1 MKGTKYYSV
10 IGLSVAGILSIGI
23 GIIMLLEGGIAQLNA
38 LSNGS
43 AAPDDCI
50 QGIAGLILILFG
62 IVSYKPLDAKRK
74 QLREEYEYD
83 ENGVSRKRGK
93 FSDLSAQER
102 VKIEEQKM
110 LDAERIL
117 DSPTVKKITH
127 KGEEDPVAAMDHL
140 VGLPKIKNQMREMAA
155 RMQYELQEYEKTGK
169 KLKKGQTI
177 PHSSMHMCFFGPPG
191 TGKTTCA
198 RIMTGFLYQ
207 YRYIKKNQCVE
218 VDGNFFR
225 GMAPGESTKKT
236 RMLIQ
241 RALGGVLFI
250 DEAYSLVNSAD
261 RQEVI
266 ATIVKEMEDRRED
279 LIVIFAGY
287 DREMRQFLD
296 TNPGL
301 RSRIKYDLWFGNY
314 TINDLSEI
322 FRISANE
329 KGFVVSADMDT
340 VFRERIEKEMHA
352 KDFGNARTVRTLL
365 EKVID
370 RHAANIIDHTLP
382 ETDRYVL
389 QQCDMPAA
397 GRF

>member
-10 IGLSVAGILSIGI
+10 IGLSVAGVGAIGI
-23 GIIMLLEGGIAQLNA
+23 GVLMLLEGGLTQLGA
-38 LSNGS
+38 LMGKTAGVSDS
-43 AAPDDCI
+43 L
-50 QGIAGLILILFG
+50 QGIVGLVLIIIG
-62 IVSYKPLDAKRK
+62 IVSYKPLDIKRK
-74 QLREEYEYD
+74 ELREEYEYD
-83 ENGVSRKRGK
+83 ENGVSKKRGK

-102 VKIEEQKM
+102 AKIEEQKM
-110 LDAERIL
+110 FDAERIL
-117 DSPTVKKITH
+117 DSLTVKKITH
-127 KGEEDPVAAMDHL
+127 KGEEDPVKAMDHL
-140 VGLPKIKNQMREMAA
+140 IGLPKIKNQMREMAA
-155 RMQYELQEYEKTGK
+155 RMQYELQEYEKSGK
-169 KLKKGQTI
+169 KLRKGQTI

-198 RIMTGFLYQ
+198 HIMTGFLYQ

-225 GMAPGESTKKT
+225 GIAPGESSKKT

-250 DEAYSLVNSAD
+250 DEAYSLVNSID
-261 RQEVI
+261 GQEVI

-279 LIVIFAGY
+279 IIVIFAGY
-287 DREMRQFLD
+287 DRQMRQFLD

-329 KGFVVSADMDT
+329 KGFVVSADIDA

-365 EKVID
+365 EKIIDKHAVNVID
-370 RHAANIIDHTLP
+370 HVLP
-382 ETDRYVL
+382 EADRYTL
-389 QQCDMPAA
+389 QLCDMPAA

>member
-1 MKGTKYYSV
+1 MKGLKYYSV
-10 IGLSVAGILSIGI
+10 ILLSALGI
-23 GIIMLLEGGIAQLNA
+23 GIIGIGTLFLMNGGLTELAAI
-38 LSNGS
+38 SNGTGS
-43 AAPDDCI
+43 I
-50 QGIAGLILILFG
+50 GNSLKGIIGITLVFIG
-62 IVSYKPLDAKRK
+62 IVSYKPLDVLRK
-74 QLREEYEYD
+74 QLRDEYEYD
-83 ENGVSRKRGK
+83 ENGISKKKGR
-93 FSDLSAQER
+93 FSDLSAKER
-102 VKIEEQKM
+102 DQIEQQKM
-110 LDAERIL
+110 IDAERIL

-127 KGEEDPVAAMDHL
+127 SGEANPVQAMETL
-140 VGLPKIKNQMREMAA
+140 IGLPKVKNQMREMAA
-155 RMQYELQEYEKTGK
+155 RMQYELQEYEKSGK
-169 KLKKGQTI
+169 KLRKGQTI
-177 PHSSMHMCFFGPPG
+177 PHSSMHMCFYGPPG

-207 YRYIKKNQCVE
+207 YRYLKKNQCVE

-241 RALGGVLFI
+241 RSIGGVLFI

-261 RQEVI
+261 GQEVI

-322 FRISANE
+322 FRISANK
-329 KGFVVSADMDT
+329 KGFVVSAELDS
-340 VFRERIEKEMHA
+340 VFRDRIEKEMHA

-365 EKVID
+365 EKIID
-370 RHAANIIDHTLP
+370 RHAVNVIDHVIPEENRYTLM
-382 ETDRYVL
+382 
-389 QQCDMPAA
+389 QCDMPPM
-397 GRF
+397 GRN